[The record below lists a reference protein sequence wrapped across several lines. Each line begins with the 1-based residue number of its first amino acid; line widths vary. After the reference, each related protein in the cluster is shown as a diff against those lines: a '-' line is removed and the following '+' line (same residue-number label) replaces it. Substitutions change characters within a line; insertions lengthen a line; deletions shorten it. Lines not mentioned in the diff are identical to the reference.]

1 MKKQNI
7 CSICNYNNPIN
18 NFICEAEDC
27 GAPMDISIEIDK
39 NGLPNIIN

>member
-1 MKKQNI
+1 MVALI
-7 CSICNYNNPIN
+7 IATGLN

-27 GAPMDISIEIDK
+27 GAPMDILIKIDK